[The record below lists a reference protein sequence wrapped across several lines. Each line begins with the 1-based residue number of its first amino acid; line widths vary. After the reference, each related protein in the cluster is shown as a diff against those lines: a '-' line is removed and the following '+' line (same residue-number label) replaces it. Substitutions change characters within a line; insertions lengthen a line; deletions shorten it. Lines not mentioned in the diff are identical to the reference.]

1 MSRPTL
7 ADVAVR
13 AGVSAKTV
21 SNVLLGRRYVAE
33 TTRARV
39 LAAVAEAGYAVNEA
53 GRGLASGRT
62 GRVAVVVPM
71 IYQPYFAEV
80 AERLIL
86 ALEEHGLT
94 TTLRIAHD
102 TAAERDAVL
111 GITTPD
117 VDGVILCPHGLS
129 PEVLGDAVPP
139 RPVVQLGGGIMPTFD
154 CVIMGESTGFRAMA
168 EHLLETG
175 RRRIALIGIGPG
187 GAPQGSRFAG
197 YLDALAAHGIALDER
212 LLVTGSDWDRRASG
226 YEAVVGLLQTGVEFD
241 AVMCFND
248 AMAVGALRGLRSHGL
263 RVPQDVAVTGFDD
276 TDEAEFTTPPLSSV
290 SPEQGEMVAATVR
303 MLIERIGGRDEPPRV
318 VHTGA
323 HLVPRESSA
332 PAGRDG

>member
-7 ADVAVR
+7 ADVAAR

-21 SNVLLGRRYVAE
+21 SNVLLGRRHVAE
-33 TTRARV
+33 ATRARV
-39 LAAVAEAGYAVNEA
+39 LEAVTEVGYTVNAA

-86 ALEEHGLT
+86 ALAEHGLT

-102 TAAERDAVL
+102 DAAERDAVL
-111 GITTPD
+111 GLTTPD

-129 PEVLGDAVPP
+129 PEVLGDGIVP
-139 RPVVQLGGGIMPTFD
+139 RPVVQLGGGIMPSFD
-154 CVIMGESTGFRAMA
+154 CVIMGETEGFRSMT
-168 EHLLETG
+168 EHLLATG
-175 RRRIALIGIGPG
+175 RKRIALIGTGPG

-197 YLDALAAHGIALDER
+197 YLEALTAHGIDLDER
-212 LLVTGSDWDRRASG
+212 LLITGSDWDRRASG
-226 YEAVVGLLQTGVEFD
+226 YEAVVGLLRTGVEFD

-263 RVPQDVAVTGFDD
+263 RVPQDVALTGFDD
-276 TDEAEFTTPPLSSV
+276 TAEVEFTSPPLSSV
-290 SPEQGEMVAATVR
+290 SPEQAQMVAATVR
-303 MLIERIGGRDEPPRV
+303 MLIERIDGYAGEPRV
-318 VHTGA
+318 VRTGA

-332 PAGRDG
+332 PAESAG